1 MIIGRKEN
9 TEEMMNKMREI
20 FKGNDIAYFCNCDFY
35 SFEEEFLV
43 KLIKI
48 FSNNETI
55 VEEILNRNLENVY
68 EFEDCIRFLVNKGYL
83 VLDETYEKKI
93 DFGTFLVKEIKEIF
107 KIDIDKIELDKK
119 YEYYIEQINPN
130 KKIKD
135 KTIKFLL
142 TESCIVELLQEKG
155 YGLVNLYSAG
165 DFNSYGVVTL
175 DKIKQLEELFN
186 DLTL

>member
-1 MIIGRKEN
+1 MCIRRIFEKEESTEIMI
-9 TEEMMNKMREI
+9 NKMREI
-20 FKGNDIAYFCNCDFY
+20 FKEKEQAYFTNADCY
-35 SFEEEFLV
+35 SYEKEFLL
-43 KLIKI
+43 KLTKI
-48 FSNNETI
+48 LSNNEIT
-55 VEEILNRNLENVY
+55 NY
-68 EFEDCIRFLVNKGYL
+68 EFLYFEDCIKFLVDKGYL

-93 DFGTFLVKEIKEIF
+93 DFGTFLVKSINEIF

-142 TESCIVELLQEKG
+142 TESCIAELLQEKG

-175 DKIKQLEELFN
+175 DKIKQLEELFKE
-186 DLTL
+186 LTL